1 VKTTLIM
8 SVIIMLKQPM
18 YQRKQDN
25 KYITWKIKIYI
36 SLIDSSDGEKAR
48 LKLWDNKNKNNIGTF
63 LSSEYNQFSYQ
74 STQIFNSTQT
84 IENDISLTEKLDN
97 ISFEIWHRFKYYS
110 DIIIE
115 GTKNKEDLKF
125 DLKFTSTTKKK
136 RRNY

>member
-1 VKTTLIM
+1 
-8 SVIIMLKQPM
+8 MLKQPM

>member
-1 VKTTLIM
+1 MKTTLIM